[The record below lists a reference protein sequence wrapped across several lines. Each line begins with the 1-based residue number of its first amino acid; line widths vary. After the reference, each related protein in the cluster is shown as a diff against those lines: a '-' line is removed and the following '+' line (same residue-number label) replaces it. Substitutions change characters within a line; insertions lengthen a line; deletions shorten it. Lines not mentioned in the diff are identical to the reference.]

1 MVTKIYAWPPVGVA
15 SALWTIEDPVSRSI
29 SWPTGARRT
38 SSALRR
44 RRLASMQV
52 AARSGNGAA
61 AGMMEALKRYLRGGV
76 HLVRLTSYP
85 VNYGGA
91 PMDDPDRGSVPL
103 IWRADLV
110 PLDWLAEGDELLWAS
125 GTLLSGVPGLVD
137 HVPTMTVTGLPPNRK
152 VARAGEF
159 ARVGAAAAMIAID
172 AVSNGDGIAVLRLT
186 DPLPEGV
193 VSIGESETAIFEATE
208 MGSTAR
214 PARGDWFLGWRF
226 REVFPDEVA
235 GEMVEV
241 DPWT

>member
-1 MVTKIYAWPPVGVA
+1 
-15 SALWTIEDPVSRSI
+15 
-29 SWPTGARRT
+29 
-38 SSALRR
+38 
-44 RRLASMQV
+44 MQV
-52 AARSGNGAA
+52 SARSGNGAA

-91 PMDDPDRGSVPL
+91 PIVDPDRGSVPL

-110 PLDWLAEGDELLWAS
+110 PLDWLAEGEDLAWAS
-125 GTLLSGVPGLVD
+125 GTLLSGVPGMVD
-137 HVPTMTVTGLPPNRK
+137 HVPTITVTGLPANRH

-159 ARVGAAAAMIAID
+159 ARVGADAAMIAID
-172 AVSNGDGIAVLRLT
+172 AWSDSDGVAVLRLT

-214 PARGDWFLGWRF
+214 PTRGDWILSWRF
-226 REVFPDEVA
+226 REVFADEVS
-235 GEMVEV
+235 GEMLEV
-241 DPWT
+241 NPWT